1 MRKVYKQRDEEAV
14 SPVIAT
20 ILMVAITVV
29 LAAVLYVM
37 VIGMGGSST
46 STPAG
51 SWQDVAP
58 TGQTTG
64 KCVFGAFT
72 TDVAPLDIKIFM
84 SINGT
89 ATGSITI
96 PSNTGAA
103 PQTCTWTGGPA
114 GAGVT
119 YFDYSPAGGTV
130 NAGDYLSFTGL
141 RSGTVYTLEVFHVPS
156 EATVSMTGDNG
167 QFTTP

>member
-1 MRKVYKQRDEEAV
+1 MKKVYKNRDEEAV

-37 VIGMGGSST
+37 VIGMGGGSA

-51 SWQDVAP
+51 SWNSVAP
-58 TGQTTG
+58 ESQTTA
-64 KCVFGAFT
+64 KVVFGAFT
-72 TDVAPLDIKIFM
+72 VDVKPLDLKIFV
-84 SINGT
+84 SVNES

-96 PSNTGAA
+96 PSNTGTA
-103 PQTCTWTGGPA
+103 PQTCTWTDGPA
-114 GAGVT
+114 GAAVT

-141 RSGTVYTLEVFHVPS
+141 RAGTVYTLEVFHVPT
-156 EATVSMTGDNG
+156 EATVSMTGVNG